1 MQDASKHKLFFKCL
15 IPNSFQPQYGTIVI
29 LKYTIHENSKYTIKN
44 VLKHKRKSNKEDGMK
59 YLFKQDMS
67 LPQGKAGSLTIF

>member
-1 MQDASKHKLFFKCL
+1 MGLL
-15 IPNSFQPQYGTIVI
+15 LI

-59 YLFKQDMS
+59 YLFKQDVS
-67 LPQGKAGSLTIF
+67 LPQGKAGSLTTF